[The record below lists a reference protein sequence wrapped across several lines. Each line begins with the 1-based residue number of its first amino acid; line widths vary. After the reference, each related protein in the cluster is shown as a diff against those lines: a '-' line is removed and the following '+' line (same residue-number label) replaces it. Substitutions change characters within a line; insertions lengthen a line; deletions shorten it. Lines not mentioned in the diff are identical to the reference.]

1 MQPAPARRRPLPNR
15 FDSEQ
20 IMQAKTIQNID
31 QPERHDPVSPHQVGP
46 WQHVELE
53 DNFDRRQ
60 MVRELIAQHPR
71 ATADELGRM
80 LNERQIEVSST
91 LILQELRRA

>member
-1 MQPAPARRRPLPNR
+1 
-15 FDSEQ
+15 
-20 IMQAKTIQNID
+20 MQAKTIQNID

-60 MVRELIAQHPR
+60 LVRDLIAQYPD
-71 ATADELGRM
+71 ASADDLGRM
-80 LNERQIEVSST
+80 LKERQIEISST
-91 LILQELRRA
+91 LILQELQRRKP